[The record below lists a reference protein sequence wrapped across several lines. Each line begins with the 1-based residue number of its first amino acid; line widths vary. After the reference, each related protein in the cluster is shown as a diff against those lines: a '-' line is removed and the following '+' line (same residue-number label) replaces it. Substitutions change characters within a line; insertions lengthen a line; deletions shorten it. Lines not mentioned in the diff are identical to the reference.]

1 MTPPEPEKKA
11 ERFPHELRRI
21 RWRIAMLAAGRVAEL
36 CALGRAVK
44 WQEKLTYNPEIVP

>member
-1 MTPPEPEKKA
+1 MTPEPEKKA

-21 RWRIAMLAAGRVAEL
+21 RRRRSMLEAGRVEEL
-36 CALGRAVK
+36 RALGRAVK